1 MKRWILFGTILA
13 SVAMRC
19 TSPEQQKKKVSEHY
33 VKSADS
39 LAYYLEGETP
49 VLVDFQASWCAPC
62 RLMKPIVEEIS
73 VTHHQHLIVISL
85 DTDKFPVWAE
95 LYNIQSLP
103 TFLLFK
109 NQEIVWTQEGS
120 LPKEMLEEGLLFA
133 K

>member
-1 MKRWILFGTILA
+1 MKTWIFSGAFLA
-13 SVAMRC
+13 AIVLSC
-19 TSPEQQKKKVSEHY
+19 SSPEQQKKNVSKHF

-39 LAYYLEGETP
+39 LEHFLKGNTP

-62 RLMKPIVEEIS
+62 RLMRPIVEEIS
-73 VTHHQHLIVISL
+73 ITHHQQLIVVSL

-120 LPKEMLEEGLLFA
+120 LPKEMLEEGLRFA

>member
-1 MKRWILFGTILA
+1 MKKWILLGAILA
-13 SVAMRC
+13 SLTLSC
-19 TSPEQQKKKVSEHY
+19 TSPEQQKKKVSKHH

-39 LAYYLEGETP
+39 LAHFLKGEMP
-49 VLVDFQASWCAPC
+49 VLVDFQAAWCAPC

-73 VTHHQHLIVISL
+73 ITHHQQLIVVSL

-120 LPKEMLEEGLLFA
+120 LPKEMLEEGLRFA